1 MKKACRYRCEIC
13 EVNFETLD
21 RFSVHLASRGH
32 LICKLQNNAANGI
45 RLDKED
51 DIALSND
58 AESTEVFPEIVLDVQ
73 DTSHFESEEESSM
86 EMDPFSDVESIIT
99 DVGADSDGEIFKN
112 TTQQRLN
119 DYFPFPSE
127 IFFLLYSYAHN
138 ISRPKVFLRCYI
150 IIYRNKI

>member
-1 MKKACRYRCEIC
+1 MKKACRYCSEIC

-51 DIALSND
+51 DIA
-58 AESTEVFPEIVLDVQ
+58 ESTEVVPEIVLDVQ
-73 DTSHFESEEESSM
+73 DTSYFESEEESSIAM
-86 EMDPFSDVESIIT
+86 EIDPFLDVESIIT
-99 DVGADSDGEIFKN
+99 DVEAESDGEIFN

-119 DYFPFPSE
+119 DYLPFSSE
-127 IFFLLYSYAHN
+127 IFFLLYSYTHN